1 MPNVTKEYLDQFLDK
16 KEQEKLEQ
24 FANDEIMFQ
33 AVKKVILFGIHNS
46 GVLLKGKTVD
56 PMINFALTLA
66 CIKGAKN
73 EDIGADVRAAY
84 QGINALELGMKDIE
98 MYKSEKMPEFKQNPA
113 R

>member
-1 MPNVTKEYLDQFLDK
+1 MPITKEYLDSFLDK
-16 KEQEKLEQ
+16 KEQDKLEQ

-33 AVKKVILFGIHNS
+33 AVKKVVLFSIHNA
-46 GVLLKGKTVD
+46 GVLLKGKVVD
-56 PMINFALTLA
+56 PMHNFALTLA

-98 MYKSEKMPEFKQNPA
+98 MYKSIPVEKLKENPA